1 MKKKTSVAI
10 SDPSNTLLD
19 LGGVSDPMDA
29 FPLEKARNGGMSDP
43 MDTFSLEKQATQSKR
58 RSVRSNWIRFPWKKR
73 ASIWRPSTHLV
84 PASVESITQFGA
96 IS

>member
-1 MKKKTSVAI
+1 MTIVNLERGIGFASTVLVENEKKTSVAI

-58 RSVRSNWIRFPWKKR
+58 RSVRSN
-73 ASIWRPSTHLV
+73 
-84 PASVESITQFGA
+84 
-96 IS
+96 